1 MVPIS
6 HHAAAACV
14 TSSLSNLMLR
24 VEMMSKVA
32 IEIQH
37 LGGKSVNK
45 NASELADDINLLE
58 MSRMI
63 TYTTSTIMA

>member
-1 MVPIS
+1 
-6 HHAAAACV
+6 
-14 TSSLSNLMLR
+14 
-24 VEMMSKVA
+24 MMSKVA